1 MQLKTVYKYLNL
13 YLSYLLRHWAHHYVK
28 TKNYIFRLKMMHLYV
43 PILCH
48 TRKLFLHL
56 WVPCL
61 LLFMYYLFKFI
72 LQTHMV
78 QSTEYICLRGTNYMG
93 KSTYWPMSFYLI
105 QNMKETSLSFKK
117 THTLRITTKKK
128 SFNCGKLY
136 INTSDTVCVCVCVC
150 LYMCLYMSVCVSVTH
165 LLRNN
170 CQGIGSDQQRVG
182 LESHNRATNIRGEAV
197 CV

>member
-1 MQLKTVYKYLNL
+1 
-13 YLSYLLRHWAHHYVK
+13 
-28 TKNYIFRLKMMHLYV
+28 MHLNV

-117 THTLRITTKKK
+117 THTLRITTKK
-128 SFNCGKLY
+128 NHLIVVNY
-136 INTSDTVCVCVCVC
+136 ISILLIQFVFV
-150 LYMCLYMSVCVSVTH
+150 SVCVSVTH

>member
-1 MQLKTVYKYLNL
+1 
-13 YLSYLLRHWAHHYVK
+13 
-28 TKNYIFRLKMMHLYV
+28 MHLNV

-117 THTLRITTKKK
+117 THTLRITTKK
-128 SFNCGKLY
+128 NHLIVVNY
-136 INTSDTVCVCVCVC
+136 ISILLIQFV
-150 LYMCLYMSVCVSVTH
+150 SVCVSVTH